1 MGAAAD
7 DRTLAFPNGDE
18 SSCAYLAKDW
28 SVASSRDLFGR
39 CLDLRQAYKQLV
51 RHPDDAWAAVLAV
64 LCPLDG
70 EVYFFEAIA
79 LPFGSISSVLG
90 FNRTA
95 RAIRTILSRTFKL
108 VTTNFFDDFCQLE
121 LKPLRDS
128 AWMTAE
134 NVMRLLG
141 WKISEGEEKRKPFS
155 KRFEILGAVVEFK
168 DEPSCRIEVSNK
180 ASRLEQLDEQVRE
193 LRKAVQQHVSRS
205 QLESLKGGCSM
216 QPAIHMAVAPS
227 SLVKCYTGLVGLAQ
241 QSKYPQN
248 LSAQW
253 LTLW

>member
-18 SSCAYLAKDW
+18 SSCAHLAKDW

-141 WKISEGEEKRKPFS
+141 WKISEGEEKRKP
-155 KRFEILGAVVEFK
+155 L
-168 DEPSCRIEVSNK
+168 
-180 ASRLEQLDEQVRE
+180 
-193 LRKAVQQHVSRS
+193 
-205 QLESLKGGCSM
+205 
-216 QPAIHMAVAPS
+216 
-227 SLVKCYTGLVGLAQ
+227 
-241 QSKYPQN
+241 
-248 LSAQW
+248 
-253 LTLW
+253 